1 MTDYTKTTD
10 FTAKD
15 SLPSGNA
22 NKKITGALFDTEF
35 DSIATAIATKSNTAS
50 PTFTGT
56 VTTPTLAVTTLK
68 ANDGTSAGSIAD
80 STGVVTIASAVLTTA
95 DINGGT
101 FDGVVGGTT
110 PAAVTGTTLVAN
122 TSLALATG
130 ATVTGIADEDTM
142 SSDSATL
149 LATQQSIKAY
159 VDAQQDTVDTW
170 AEVLAL
176 GNTSGATDA
185 VIDAGQALTTN
196 TINETTAASGVTID
210 SVLLKDNTV
219 LAGTLLLG
227 AGSVTDSSG
236 AISFGNE
243 NLTTTGTLAAGATT
257 VNGNILSGNSVTN
270 PASGF
275 ADQEGLGWNITTKV
289 LEISSDATALSVG
302 RTTTGGAGNIVTLR
316 DQATIVTS
324 FGTAVNAT
332 SANTIIGSTSVTPDS
347 TLHVHTA
354 SAGAVAGNTNADD
367 LVVENSGNGGI
378 SILAPDTD
386 NAQLYFGSP
395 TNNASAIVRF
405 NYNDSLFTLASNNV
419 GDSLVLKG
427 DAFVT
432 NLTLSGASG
441 SESTVAA
448 GSLTVTDF
456 LGVGSPSE
464 LTIATGVVT
473 ATASYHKIDTEANAS
488 SDDLDTI
495 NGGSAGRILYIH
507 PAASSRTVVVK
518 HETGNIQLTGQADLN
533 MNDDADTIQLL
544 FNATTSTWVQVGGG
558 DNDT

>member
-1 MTDYTKTTD
+1 
-10 FTAKD
+10 
-15 SLPSGNA
+15 
-22 NKKITGALFDTEF
+22 
-35 DSIATAIATKSNTAS
+35 
-50 PTFTGT
+50 
-56 VTTPTLAVTTLK
+56 
-68 ANDGTSAGSIAD
+68 
-80 STGVVTIASAVLTTA
+80 
-95 DINGGT
+95 
-101 FDGVVGGTT
+101 
-110 PAAVTGTTLVAN
+110 
-122 TSLALATG
+122 
-130 ATVTGIADEDTM
+130 
-142 SSDSATL
+142 
-149 LATQQSIKAY
+149 
-159 VDAQQDTVDTW
+159 
-170 AEVLAL
+170 
-176 GNTSGATDA
+176 
-185 VIDAGQALTTN
+185 
-196 TINETTAASGVTID
+196 
-210 SVLLKDNTV
+210 
-219 LAGTLLLG
+219 LLG